1 MRFLLLL
8 SVLAASCATA
18 PEGPPQYDGPEVV
31 LSEGVWD
38 FRDGVSNLGEPEF
51 LQALSEY
58 DFIVL
63 GESHDSVEDHA
74 MQARVY
80 SGLIE
85 LGARPALGMEMFQRP
100 FQPILDAYVAGDIEE
115 ERMLAET
122 EYEARWGFDPNFYSP
137 LWQAARAAGLPVVA
151 LNVRRELTKRVSAV
165 GVDGLSET
173 ERADLPELVFGPDA
187 YRNWLGQV
195 FAAHGMST
203 TDARFERFF
212 QAQVLWDETM
222 ADSAVR
228 AWSEQQPVVIIVGRG
243 HVERGWGIPSR
254 IKRRLPNAR
263 VATVVTAPAGTA
275 ASEVF
280 GLADF
285 IVSTRAPSS

>member
-1 MRFLLLL
+1 MKFLVLL
-8 SVLAASCATA
+8 SLLAASCATA
-18 PEGPPQYDGPEVV
+18 PEGRPEYDGPEVV
-31 LSEGVWD
+31 LSDGVWD
-38 FRDGVSNLGEPEF
+38 FRDGVSKLGEPEF
-51 LQALSEY
+51 LQTLSEY

-100 FQPILDAYVAGDIEE
+100 FQPVLDAYVAGEVDEAQ
-115 ERMLAET
+115 MLAES
-122 EYEARWGFDPNFYSP
+122 EYEVRWGFDPTFYSP
-137 LWQAARAAGLPVVA
+137 LWQAARAAGVPVVA

-173 ERADLPELVFGPDA
+173 ERADLPELVFGPQA

-254 IKRRLPNAR
+254 IKRRLPDAR

-285 IVSTRAPSS
+285 IVSTSVPSS